1 MKWTLCLWEHH
12 VSERKAHPHL
22 GPSSKS
28 RISNLISSKPN
39 NQNLLALPLA
49 SENFRLILFSEDRIE
64 SLPKQGPDENKYS
77 GPSMVPGVPNESE
90 NALATYFD
98 VAVIRCLFISHW
110 SEDGVFWALMFL
122 TRRWVSTTGE
132 SEVFLI
138 DYYSNLFFF
147 SRQIDVIDVVV
158 PSAIAHNPGKKC
170 YM

>member
-1 MKWTLCLWEHH
+1 MLWTLCLWEHH

-22 GPSSKS
+22 GQSSKS

-122 TRRWVSTTGE
+122 TRRWVLLERVKS
-132 SEVFLI
+132 SWLI
-138 DYYSNLFFF
+138 IIPTYFF
-147 SRQIDVIDVVV
+147 SLSSNWRYWCCCSIRHS
-158 PSAIAHNPGKKC
+158 P
-170 YM
+170 

>member
-12 VSERKAHPHL
+12 VSERMAHPHL

>member
-22 GPSSKS
+22 GQSSKS

-122 TRRWVSTTGE
+122 TRRWVLLERVKS
-132 SEVFLI
+132 SWLI
-138 DYYSNLFFF
+138 IIPTYFFF

-158 PSAIAHNPGKKC
+158 PSAMAHNPGKKC

>member
-1 MKWTLCLWEHH
+1 MLWTLCLWEHH

-22 GPSSKS
+22 GQSSKS

-122 TRRWVSTTGE
+122 TRRWVVSPLDWLL
-132 SEVFLI
+132 FQL
-138 DYYSNLFFF
+138 LFF
-147 SRQIDVIDVVV
+147 
-158 PSAIAHNPGKKC
+158 PSNWCYWCCCSIHNPGKNVIF
-170 YM
+170 

>member
-1 MKWTLCLWEHH
+1 MLWTLCLWEHH

-22 GPSSKS
+22 GQSSKS

-98 VAVIRCLFISHW
+98 VAVVRCLFISHW

-122 TRRWVSTTGE
+122 TRRWV
-132 SEVFLI
+132 VRRVI
-138 DYYSNLFFF
+138 DYYYYYSNFGFFFLVKLMLLMLLFFHPK
-147 SRQIDVIDVVV
+147 SW
-158 PSAIAHNPGKKC
+158 KK
-170 YM
+170 M